1 LDRSAPAR
9 RIAASGEGSPHF
21 GPNGTVWFRYSDGKA
36 NYIGLINR
44 DGSARR
50 QAFPR
55 PISTVKNSSPDG
67 RWLAVMAPAPD
78 RPAAVNTIAI
88 SAAGE
93 EPRTLCPTFC
103 EVVWGRDGRYVYI
116 GDGET
121 ATKEDTLAIPLASG
135 GLPKFPPGGI
145 RVHKATPFPGAHL
158 IKGLH
163 ISPGPD
169 PSTFAYVKFAPHRNL
184 FRISFH

>member
-1 LDRSAPAR
+1 MTPAR

-36 NYIGLINR
+36 NYVGLMNR

-55 PISTVKNSSPDG
+55 PISNVTNSSPDG
-67 RWLAVMAPAPD
+67 RWLAVMAPAQD
-78 RPAAVNTIAI
+78 RPAVNTIAI
-88 SAAGE
+88 PATGE
-93 EPRTLCPTFC
+93 EPRTLCPTRC
-103 EVVWGRDGRYVYI
+103 DVVWGRDGRYLYI

-121 ATKEDTLAIPLASG
+121 AKTEETLAIPLVSG
-135 GLPKFPPGGI
+135 ALPELPPGGI
-145 RVHKATPFPGAHL
+145 TVHDQAALIPNARL
-158 IKGLH
+158 IKNVE

-169 PSTFAYVKFAPHRNL
+169 PSTFAYVKFTPHRNL
-184 FRISFH
+184 FRISFR